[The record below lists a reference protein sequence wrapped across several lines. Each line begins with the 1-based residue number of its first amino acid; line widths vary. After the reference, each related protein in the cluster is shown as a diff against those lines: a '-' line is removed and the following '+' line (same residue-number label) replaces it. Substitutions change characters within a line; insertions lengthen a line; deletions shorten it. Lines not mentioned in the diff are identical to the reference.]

1 MRGQRR
7 GVQRVILHLWRNGMR
22 GGKVCSEHFEGS
34 ESACFGGYAGDGER
48 KNVFYVFVAQE
59 FVSLRL
65 LFVSLAA
72 LYVFRVNGDVR
83 NFADAFGDAFTL
95 VVSTLELARPG
106 KGKGNDAID
115 ALEELGVDK
124 IFGHESSQVNADFG
138 AVVEF

>member
-1 MRGQRR
+1 M
-7 GVQRVILHLWRNGMR
+7 
-22 GGKVCSEHFEGS
+22 
-34 ESACFGGYAGDGER
+34 
-48 KNVFYVFVAQE
+48 
-59 FVSLRL
+59 SLRL
-65 LFVSLAA
+65 LFVRLAA
-72 LYVFRVNGDVR
+72 TYAFRVNGDVR

-115 ALEELGVDK
+115 ALEEVGVDK